1 MPKPLPKKLA
11 TSEVTKTK
19 RIKPIDTFTFLD
31 DSTIVKVYIELKG
44 DLAGVDMS
52 CVEAEFADRS
62 LMVSIET
69 AELIHRFHVDRLM
82 YEVDAS
88 RCKAAM
94 TKSGKLLLKLHKVK
108 HLELWTKLRSSV

>member
-1 MPKPLPKKLA
+1 MSLMA
-11 TSEVTKTK
+11 RVSEP
-19 RIKPIDTFTFLD
+19 R
-31 DSTIVKVYIELKG
+31 
-44 DLAGVDMS
+44 A
-52 CVEAEFADRS
+52 AEFADRS